1 MNNVYISENLN
12 FNLVI
17 RTYNADNRKRCYINN
32 RINNN
37 NKIEIINNL
46 NIVK

>member
-1 MNNVYISENLN
+1 MNSIYISENLN

-32 RINNN
+32 SKNNN
-37 NKIEIINNL
+37 NKIKIIDNL
-46 NIVK
+46 NVVK